1 MAKRKQLEKSGI
13 RELEDCI
20 GRLASNHSRLLKFIA
35 LNAPASII
43 RNDIEMLVARY
54 EDLESILGKSTFEK
68 LVGERSLINRG
79 LNEIVKKF
87 C

>member
-13 RELEDCI
+13 RELEDCV
-20 GRLASNHSRLLKFIA
+20 GRLVNNHSRLLKLIA
-35 LNAPASII
+35 LNALARII
-43 RNDIEMLVARY
+43 CNDIRLLVANY
-54 EDLESILGKSTFEK
+54 EDLEGILGKSTFKK
-68 LVGERSLINRG
+68 LFGKRPLINKG